1 MQLAPDPSW
10 LGGFAERTG
19 FAITAASPDEVVLE
33 WDVQPEHHQPY
44 GIVHGGV
51 YCSAIESAAS
61 IGAAVWF
68 GERGQVVGV
77 NNNTDFLRAVTD
89 GHLTA
94 RATPLHRGRGQQLWQ
109 VAITDV
115 QDRLVARG
123 QVRLQNL
130 TR

>member
-33 WDVQPEHHQPY
+33 WDVRPDHHQPY

-51 YCSAIESAAS
+51 YCAAIESAAS
-61 IGAAVWF
+61 IAAAVWF

-94 RATPLHRGRGQQLWQ
+94 RATPLHRGRSQQLWQ
-109 VAITDV
+109 VAITDD
-115 QDRLVARG
+115 QDGLVARG

-130 TR
+130 SR

>member
-1 MQLAPDPSW
+1 MQRAPDPSW
-10 LGGFAERTG
+10 LGGFADRTG

-33 WDVQPEHHQPY
+33 WDVRPEHHQPY

-61 IGAAVWF
+61 IAAAVWF

-94 RATPLHRGRGQQLWQ
+94 RATPLHRGRSQQLWQ
-109 VAITDV
+109 VAVTDD

-130 TR
+130 SR